1 MSTVPMRE
9 GDSGVDISPR
19 KIRYWVRDTESPIRI
34 LRSSVSLS
42 ELVNVTTAVIMK
54 TKITGVDTDLRAESS
69 TSMTG
74 AEHGETTPRG
84 TSGGSGSTSMERQ
97 QHQSFSDL

>member
-1 MSTVPMRE
+1 MSTVPKRE

-19 KIRYWVRDTESPIRI
+19 KIRYWVRDTESPVRI

-42 ELVNVTTAVIMK
+42 ELGNVTSAVIMK
-54 TKITGVDTDLRAESS
+54 TKITGVDTTLRIGD
-69 TSMTG
+69 SMDIAG
-74 AEHGETTPRG
+74 AEHGEPTLRRTLG
-84 TSGGSGSTSMERQ
+84 WESTSVERQ